1 VTISQIQPQNLLA
14 ELSQIGKTSNT
25 RSVSTASATSAVRDP
40 EPQLS
45 AASTFLN
52 KLQSMQQQNP
62 TQFKKVTQSIATRL
76 QSAAQAA
83 AKAGSSSNANALTKL
98 ASDFQSAC
106 QTGQMPS
113 TDQLQ
118 TDASGLAHQHGYGAA
133 ASTTNPLAA
142 LLGSI

>member
-1 VTISQIQPQNLLA
+1 LA
-14 ELSQIGKTSNT
+14 ELSQIGKTSHT
-25 RSVSTASATSAVRDP
+25 KSLSTASASAVRDP

-62 TQFKKVTQSIATRL
+62 AQFKQVTQSIATRL

-83 AKAGSSSNANALTKL
+83 AKAGSTSNANALTKL
-98 ASDFQSAC
+98 ASDFQSAS

-113 TDQLQ
+113 AEQLQ
-118 TDASGLAHQHGYGAA
+118 TDASGLAHQHGYRAA